1 MVRILLWLST
11 PEGALKGTLLLSM
24 LVRLTISS
32 HVVVLRRVQGMCGVC
47 LGAGTLVR
55 TDRGTTILVV
65 RGKVEEVVAALS
77 SPGMTGGDRE
87 PRRAL

>member
-1 MVRILLWLST
+1 VVRILLWLST